1 MHFQSIH
8 VEAFME
14 SVEVEGKNE
23 RFCHG
28 SILCRVLWGWQQ

>member
-8 VEAFME
+8 VEASME

-23 RFCHG
+23 RFCHR
-28 SILCRVLWGWQQ
+28 SILCRVLWGWQ